1 MWIAGEGGE
10 RDVQRQDGVRHG
22 GQHGQSQCADLRR
35 GQTYNGAV
43 LLNSATVLAD
53 TGSGSI
59 TFKSTVDGTHALAVN
74 TKGDE
79 VFNGVVGGT
88 TPLASL
94 TTDDP
99 AAPASEQTG
108 GHASLNPSGG
118 TSSPF
123 VHTTGAQDY
132 YDNLVLG
139 ANTSSRPMLPL
150 GSRRIKAS
158 KAAW

>member
-1 MWIAGEGGE
+1 M
-10 RDVQRQDGVRHG
+10 
-22 GQHGQSQCADLRR
+22 
-35 GQTYNGAV
+35 
-43 LLNSATVLAD
+43 
-53 TGSGSI
+53 
-59 TFKSTVDGTHALAVN
+59 DGTHALAVN

-99 AAPASEQTG
+99 AAPAGEQTG

-139 ANTSSRPMLPL
+139 ANTVLATDAATGITPHNS
-150 GSRRIKAS
+150 G